1 MIAPQF
7 GAAALAAIRPGTK
20 AMSTYKGLFAN
31 FYDDDGNFTWEIVDQ
46 RRREKDFE
54 RRVSDEL
61 TFNPTFCVPSDPQVK
76 H

>member
-1 MIAPQF
+1 
-7 GAAALAAIRPGTK
+7 
-20 AMSTYKGLFAN
+20 MSTYKGLFAN